1 MSSIIKIDTALLK
14 PVVPQS
20 VSRAQGKAALIM
32 AGKWDAVLQYVAG
45 ITGPAEK
52 ALAEVALNDTM
63 EWRRDSPFLNTAAA
77 AVGLTSA
84 QLDDLFVT
92 ASAIAL

>member
-1 MSSIIKIDTALLK
+1 MSLIKIDTTLLK

-45 ITGPAEK
+45 IADPAEK
-52 ALAEVALNDTM
+52 ALAEVALHDALD
-63 EWRRDSPFLNTAAA
+63 WRRDSPFLNAAA
-77 AVGLTSA
+77 SAIGLTSDE
-84 QLDDLFVT
+84 LDAMFVA
-92 ASAIAL
+92 ASGIAL

>member
-1 MSSIIKIDTALLK
+1 MNIIKIDTELLK
-14 PVVPQS
+14 PAVPQS

-32 AGKWDAVLQYVAG
+32 AGKWDSVLQYVAG
-45 ITGPAEK
+45 IADPAEK
-52 ALAEVALNDTM
+52 ALAEVALNDTLD
-63 EWRRDSPFLNTAAA
+63 WRRDSQFLNTASAA
-77 AVGLTSA
+77 IGLTSA